1 VVPRTAGE
9 VLARAREFLARKDL
23 PEARLEAE
31 LLVAHALG
39 LDRLHLFLALDRPVV
54 PAEVDRARELLVRR
68 ARREPVAYLTGRR
81 EFYGRPFAV
90 DARVLIPR
98 PETELLIDLAR
109 EWHADREEPTRIL
122 DFGTGSGCLAVT
134 AALELRG
141 SRVLAVDVSDQALAL
156 ARENAA
162 RLGAEVEFAR
172 ADGPEGQPGRFDL
185 VLSNPPYV
193 TRAEAP
199 GLAPEVR
206 EHEPAQA
213 LFAPEGDPDHWLRR
227 LVQFA
232 AGRLEEGGRLFCELG
247 ASQAERAAE
256 VAESAGL
263 GALLHDDLAGVPR
276 VLESW

>member
-1 VVPRTAGE
+1 M
-9 VLARAREFLARKDL
+9 LARAREFLSRKDL

-54 PAEVDRARELLVRR
+54 AAEVDRARELLVRR
-68 ARREPVAYLTGRR
+68 ARREPVAYLTGKR
-81 EFYGRPFAV
+81 EFYGRAFEV
-90 DARVLIPR
+90 DPRVLIPR

-109 EWHADREEPTRIL
+109 EWHGGREEPTRVL

-134 AALELRG
+134 AALEL
-141 SRVLAVDVSDQALAL
+141 SASQVLAVDVSDGALSL
-156 ARENAA
+156 AAANAA
-162 RLGAEVEFAR
+162 RLGAQVEFLR
-172 ADGPEGQPGRFDL
+172 ADGPEGLSGRFDL

-193 TRAEAP
+193 TRAESAA
-199 GLAPEVR
+199 LAPEVR
-206 EHEPAQA
+206 EHEPALA

-227 LVQFA
+227 LVRFA
-232 AGRLEEGGRLFCELG
+232 AERLEEGGRLFCELG
-247 ASQAERAAE
+247 ASQAERAAD

-263 GALLHDDLAGVPR
+263 GALLHDDQAGIPR